1 MQMANKHV
9 KICSISL
16 VTGEMKIK
24 TTVIYH
30 FIPARM
36 TVITTFKTLEI
47 KNIGKYVEK
56 LETSYMDGGK
66 IKCYTC
72 CGKQL
77 GHISKNRI
85 II

>member
-24 TTVIYH
+24 TTMIYH

-36 TVITTFKTLEI
+36 TVIITFKTLEN
-47 KNIGKYVEK
+47 KEYWQVCGEIGNFLHGRWENKMVYLLWK
-56 LETSYMDGGK
+56 TAWPYL
-66 IKCYTC
+66 
-72 CGKQL
+72 
-77 GHISKNRI
+77 
-85 II
+85 

>member
-1 MQMANKHV
+1 MANKHV

-24 TTVIYH
+24 TTMIYH

-36 TVITTFKTLEI
+36 TVIITFKTW
-47 KNIGKYVEK
+47 KMKSIGKYVEK
-56 LETSYMDGGK
+56 LETSYMDGGT
-66 IKCYTC
+66 IKWYTC